1 MLWLERRDKLSI
13 EKILVVDDDDLSRSY
28 LSEALQR
35 NGYSVDNAS
44 DGQEAV
50 SLTDKQNYDMVFLD
64 MRMPRMSGLKVL
76 ERVKKTAKE
85 TTVVIM
91 TAYGSIE
98 SAVEAMRKGAYDYI
112 IKPFSLDNI
121 ELLLKRV
128 QERQKLIDENKYWR
142 SKLDSNVENEFVIDK
157 QSKMLEVLNNV
168 KRMAQSKASVLIQ
181 GESGTGKEI
190 IAHSIYSHSQRN
202 SKPFIKVNCAA
213 LSESLLESELFGH
226 EKGAFTGADLK
237 RMGRFE
243 LANGG
248 TLLLDEISEV
258 SPKIQAKLLR
268 VLEQEEFERVGG
280 SKTLKV
286 DVRIIATTNRDLER
300 EIEKDNFRQDLYF
313 RLNVI
318 PVIVPPLRER
328 REDIPV
334 LAEYFLKKYKSEI
347 DTPLTRISKEA
358 IDILVKYDW
367 PGNVREIKNLIH
379 RCTVM
384 IDSEVLLPEH
394 FENMLN
400 INKPRTNSELSV
412 GQTIE
417 DVERELIYKT
427 LEKTRGNKTRA
438 AEILNITARTL
449 RNKLSRYKELQ
460 SAFGLTIDTD
470 IDDES
475 NVVEESFSHS

>member
-1 MLWLERRDKLSI
+1 MSI
-13 EKILVVDDDDLSRSY
+13 EKILVVDDDDLSRGY

-50 SLTDKQNYDMVFLD
+50 GLTDKQNYDMIFLD
-64 MRMPRMSGLKVL
+64 MRMPRMGGMKVL
-76 ERVKKTAKE
+76 ERVKKTSKE

-98 SAVEAMRKGAYDYI
+98 SAVEAMQKGAYDYI
-112 IKPFSLDNI
+112 IKPFSVDNI

-157 QSKMLEVLNNV
+157 QSKMFEVLNNV

-190 IAHSIYSHSQRN
+190 IAQSIYSHSQRN

-226 EKGAFTGADLK
+226 EKGAFTGADIK

-258 SPKIQAKLLR
+258 SPKIQSKLLR
-268 VLEQEEFERVGG
+268 VLELEEFERVGG

-286 DVRIIATTNRDLER
+286 DVRVIATTNRDLEQ
-300 EIEKDNFRQDLYF
+300 EIEKGNFRQDLYF

-334 LAEYFLKKYKSEI
+334 LAEYFLEKFKSGM
-347 DTPLTRISKEA
+347 DTPLKEISKEA
-358 IDILVKYDW
+358 IDILVQYDW

-384 IDSEVLLPEH
+384 IDSEVLMPEH

-400 INKPRTNSELSV
+400 MQKTKKSNEISV

-427 LEKTRGNKTRA
+427 LEKTGGNKTRA
-438 AEILNITARTL
+438 AEILDVTPRTL

-460 SAFGLTIDTD
+460 SGFGLNIEAD

-475 NVVEESFSHS
+475 RVSEESLSL

>member
-1 MLWLERRDKLSI
+1 LSI

-157 QSKMLEVLNNV
+157 QSKMLEVLNSV

-475 NVVEESFSHS
+475 NVVEESFSH

>member
-1 MLWLERRDKLSI
+1 MSI
-13 EKILVVDDDDLSRSY
+13 EKILVVDDDDLSRGY

-35 NGYSVDNAS
+35 NGYSVDNAR

-50 SLTDKQNYDMVFLD
+50 GLTDKQNYDMIFLD
-64 MRMPRMSGLKVL
+64 MRMPRMGGMKVL
-76 ERVKKTAKE
+76 ERVKKTSKE

-98 SAVEAMRKGAYDYI
+98 SAVEAMQKGAYDYI
-112 IKPFSLDNI
+112 IKPFSVDNI

-157 QSKMLEVLNNV
+157 QSKMFEVLNNV

-190 IAHSIYSHSQRN
+190 IAQSIYSHSQRN

-226 EKGAFTGADLK
+226 EKGAFTGADIK

-258 SPKIQAKLLR
+258 SPKIQSKLLR
-268 VLEQEEFERVGG
+268 VLELEEFERVGG

-286 DVRIIATTNRDLER
+286 DVRVIATTNRDLEQ
-300 EIEKDNFRQDLYF
+300 EIEKGNFRQDLYF

-334 LAEYFLKKYKSEI
+334 LAEYFLEKFKSGM
-347 DTPLTRISKEA
+347 DTPLKEISKEA
-358 IDILVKYDW
+358 IDILVQYDW

-384 IDSEVLLPEH
+384 IDSEVLMPVH

-400 INKPRTNSELSV
+400 MQKPKKSNEISV

-427 LEKTRGNKTRA
+427 LEKTGGNKTRA
-438 AEILNITARTL
+438 AEILDVTPRTL

-460 SAFGLTIDTD
+460 SGFGLNIEAD

-475 NVVEESFSHS
+475 RVSEESLSL

>member
-1 MLWLERRDKLSI
+1 LSI

-475 NVVEESFSHS
+475 NVVEESFSH

>member
-1 MLWLERRDKLSI
+1 MSI
-13 EKILVVDDDDLSRSY
+13 EKILVVDDDDLSRGY

-50 SLTDKQNYDMVFLD
+50 SLTDKQSYDMIFLD
-64 MRMPRMSGLKVL
+64 MRMPRMGGMKVL
-76 ERVKKTAKE
+76 ERVKKTSKE

-98 SAVEAMRKGAYDYI
+98 SAVEAMQKGAYDYI
-112 IKPFSLDNI
+112 IKPFSVDNI

-142 SKLDSNVENEFVIDK
+142 AKLDSNVENEFVIDK
-157 QSKMLEVLNNV
+157 QSKMFGVLNNV

-286 DVRIIATTNRDLER
+286 DVRVIATTNRDLEQ

-334 LAEYFLKKYKSEI
+334 LAEYFLEKFKTGI
-347 DTPLTRISKEA
+347 DTPLKGISKEA
-358 IDILVKYDW
+358 IDILVQYDW

-384 IDSEVLLPEH
+384 IDSEVLMPEH

-400 INKPRTNSELSV
+400 VKKPKKSGEISV

-427 LEKTRGNKTRA
+427 LEKTGGNKTKA
-438 AEILNITARTL
+438 AEILDVTPRTL
-449 RNKLSRYKELQ
+449 RNKLCRYKELQ
-460 SAFGLTIDTD
+460 SGFGLNIETD

-475 NVVEESFSHS
+475 RVAEESLSH

>member
-1 MLWLERRDKLSI
+1 MSI
-13 EKILVVDDDDLSRSY
+13 EKILVVDDDDLSRGY

-50 SLTDKQNYDMVFLD
+50 GMTDKQNYDMIFLD
-64 MRMPRMSGLKVL
+64 MRMPRMGGMKVL
-76 ERVKKTAKE
+76 ERVKKTSKE

-98 SAVEAMRKGAYDYI
+98 SAVEAMQKGAYDYI
-112 IKPFSLDNI
+112 IKPFSVDNI

-157 QSKMLEVLNNV
+157 QSKMFEVLNNV

-190 IAHSIYSHSQRN
+190 IAQSIYSHSQRN

-226 EKGAFTGADLK
+226 EKGAFTGADIK

-258 SPKIQAKLLR
+258 SPKIQSKLLR
-268 VLEQEEFERVGG
+268 VLELEEFERVGG

-286 DVRIIATTNRDLER
+286 DVRVIATTNRDLEQ
-300 EIEKDNFRQDLYF
+300 EIEKGNFRQDLYF

-334 LAEYFLKKYKSEI
+334 LAEYFLEKFKSGM
-347 DTPLTRISKEA
+347 DTPLKEISKDA
-358 IDILVKYDW
+358 IDILVQYDW

-384 IDSEVLLPEH
+384 IDSEVLMPVH

-400 INKPRTNSELSV
+400 MQKPKKSNEISV

-427 LEKTRGNKTRA
+427 LEKTGGNKTRA
-438 AEILNITARTL
+438 AEILDVTPRTL

-460 SAFGLTIDTD
+460 SGFGLNIDAD

-475 NVVEESFSHS
+475 IVSEESLSL

>member
-1 MLWLERRDKLSI
+1 MSI
-13 EKILVVDDDDLSRSY
+13 EKILVVDDDDLSRGY

-50 SLTDKQNYDMVFLD
+50 GMTDKQNYDMIFLD
-64 MRMPRMSGLKVL
+64 MRMPRMGGMKVL
-76 ERVKKTAKE
+76 ERVKKTSKE

-98 SAVEAMRKGAYDYI
+98 SAVEAMQKGAYDYI
-112 IKPFSLDNI
+112 IKPFSVDNI

-157 QSKMLEVLNNV
+157 QSKMFEVLNNV

-190 IAHSIYSHSQRN
+190 IAQSIYSHSQRN

-226 EKGAFTGADLK
+226 EKGAFTGADIK

-258 SPKIQAKLLR
+258 SPKIQSKLLR
-268 VLEQEEFERVGG
+268 VLELEEFERVGG

-286 DVRIIATTNRDLER
+286 DVRVIATTNRDLEQ
-300 EIEKDNFRQDLYF
+300 EIEKGNFRQDLYF

-334 LAEYFLKKYKSEI
+334 LAEYFLEKFKSGM
-347 DTPLTRISKEA
+347 DTPLKEISKEA
-358 IDILVKYDW
+358 IDILVQYDW

-384 IDSEVLLPEH
+384 IDSEVLMPEH

-400 INKPRTNSELSV
+400 MQKTKKSNEISV

-427 LEKTRGNKTRA
+427 LEKTGGNKTRA
-438 AEILNITARTL
+438 AEILDVTPRTL

-460 SAFGLTIDTD
+460 SGFGLNIEAD

-475 NVVEESFSHS
+475 RVSEESLSL

>member
-1 MLWLERRDKLSI
+1 
-13 EKILVVDDDDLSRSY
+13 
-28 LSEALQR
+28 
-35 NGYSVDNAS
+35 
-44 DGQEAV
+44 
-50 SLTDKQNYDMVFLD
+50 
-64 MRMPRMSGLKVL
+64 MPRMGGMKVL
-76 ERVKKTAKE
+76 ERVKKTSKE

-98 SAVEAMRKGAYDYI
+98 SAVEAMQKGAYDYI
-112 IKPFSLDNI
+112 IKPFSVDNI

-157 QSKMLEVLNNV
+157 QSKMFGILNNV

-190 IAHSIYSHSQRN
+190 IAQSIYSHSQRN

-226 EKGAFTGADLK
+226 EKGAFTGADIK

-258 SPKIQAKLLR
+258 SPKIQSKLLR
-268 VLEQEEFERVGG
+268 VLELEEFERVGG

-286 DVRIIATTNRDLER
+286 DVRVIATTNRDLEQ
-300 EIEKDNFRQDLYF
+300 EIEKGNFRQDLYF

-334 LAEYFLKKYKSEI
+334 LAEYFLEKFKSGM
-347 DTPLTRISKEA
+347 DTPLKEISKDA
-358 IDILVKYDW
+358 IDILVQYDW

-384 IDSEVLLPEH
+384 IDSEVLMPEH

-400 INKPRTNSELSV
+400 MQKTKKSNEISV

-427 LEKTRGNKTRA
+427 LEKTGGNKTRA
-438 AEILNITARTL
+438 AEILDVTPRTL

-460 SAFGLTIDTD
+460 SGFGLNIEAD

-475 NVVEESFSHS
+475 RVSEESLSL

>member
-1 MLWLERRDKLSI
+1 MSI
-13 EKILVVDDDDLSRSY
+13 ERILVVDDDDLSRSY

-35 NGYSVDNAS
+35 NGYLVDNAS

-50 SLTDKQNYDMVFLD
+50 SMTDKQCYDMVFLD
-64 MRMPRMSGLKVL
+64 MRMPLMNGLKVL
-76 ERVKKTAKE
+76 ERVKKTSKD
-85 TTVVIM
+85 TIVVMM

-98 SAVEAMRKGAYDYI
+98 SAVEAMQKGAYDYI
-112 IKPFSLDNI
+112 IKPFSLENI

-128 QERQKLIDENKYWR
+128 EERQKLIDENKYWR
-142 SKLDSNVENEFVIDK
+142 SRVDSNGEGELVLDK
-157 QSKMLEVLNNV
+157 RSKMFKILNNV
-168 KRMAQSKASVLIQ
+168 KRIAQSKASVLIQ
-181 GESGTGKEI
+181 GESGTGKEL
-190 IAHSIYSHSQRN
+190 IAHSIYSYSQRK

-226 EKGAFTGADLK
+226 EKGAFTGADMK

-280 SKTLKV
+280 TKTLKV
-286 DVRIIATTNRDLER
+286 DVRIIATTNRNLNK
-300 EIEKDNFRQDLYF
+300 EIENNNFRQDLYF

-318 PVIVPPLRER
+318 PVILPPLRER
-328 REDIPV
+328 KEDIPV
-334 LAEYFLKKYKSEI
+334 LADYFLKKYISGT
-347 DTPLTRISKEA
+347 DTNLTRISADAKK
-358 IDILVKYDW
+358 ILTQYDW

-384 IDSEVLLPEH
+384 VDSDVLLPEH
-394 FENMLN
+394 FEHMLN
-400 INKPRTNSELSV
+400 IRKPGKDNGLSV

-427 LEKTRGNKTRA
+427 LENTRGNKTRA
-438 AEILNITARTL
+438 AEILNVTPRTL

-460 SAFGLTIDTD
+460 SGFGINIEADLDAD
-470 IDDES
+470 IDAKS
-475 NVVEESFSHS
+475 NVTEESFSY

>member
-1 MLWLERRDKLSI
+1 LSI
-13 EKILVVDDDDLSRSY
+13 ERILVVDDDDLSRSY

-35 NGYSVDNAS
+35 NGYLVDNAS

-50 SLTDKQNYDMVFLD
+50 SMTDKQCYDMVFLD
-64 MRMPRMSGLKVL
+64 MRMPLMNGLKVL
-76 ERVKKTAKE
+76 ERVKKTSKD
-85 TTVVIM
+85 TIVVMM

-98 SAVEAMRKGAYDYI
+98 SAVEAMQKGAYDYI
-112 IKPFSLDNI
+112 IKPFSLENI

-128 QERQKLIDENKYWR
+128 EERQKLIDENKYWR
-142 SKLDSNVENEFVIDK
+142 SRVDSNGEGELVLDK
-157 QSKMLEVLNNV
+157 RSKMFKILNNV
-168 KRMAQSKASVLIQ
+168 KRIAQSKASVLIQ
-181 GESGTGKEI
+181 GESGTGKEL
-190 IAHSIYSHSQRN
+190 IAHSIYSYSQRK

-226 EKGAFTGADLK
+226 EKGAFTGADMK

-280 SKTLKV
+280 TKTLKV
-286 DVRIIATTNRDLER
+286 DVRIIATTNRNLNK
-300 EIEKDNFRQDLYF
+300 EIENNNFRQDLYF

-318 PVIVPPLRER
+318 PVILPPLRER
-328 REDIPV
+328 KEDIPV
-334 LAEYFLKKYKSEI
+334 LADYFLKKYISGT
-347 DTPLTRISKEA
+347 DTNLTRISADAKK
-358 IDILVKYDW
+358 ILTQYDW

-384 IDSEVLLPEH
+384 VDSDVLLPEH
-394 FENMLN
+394 FEHMLN
-400 INKPRTNSELSV
+400 IRKPGKDNGLSV

-427 LEKTRGNKTRA
+427 LENTRGNKTRA
-438 AEILNITARTL
+438 AEILNVTPRTL

-460 SAFGLTIDTD
+460 SGFGINIEADLDAD
-470 IDDES
+470 IDAKS
-475 NVVEESFSHS
+475 NVTEESFSY

>member
-1 MLWLERRDKLSI
+1 MSI
-13 EKILVVDDDDLSRSY
+13 EKILVVDDDDLSRGY

-50 SLTDKQNYDMVFLD
+50 GMTDKQNYDMIFLD
-64 MRMPRMSGLKVL
+64 MRMPRMGGMKVL
-76 ERVKKTAKE
+76 ERIKKTSKE

-98 SAVEAMRKGAYDYI
+98 SAVEAMQKGAYDYI
-112 IKPFSLDNI
+112 IKPFSVDNI

-157 QSKMLEVLNNV
+157 QSKMFGILNNV

-190 IAHSIYSHSQRN
+190 IAQSIYSHSQRN

-226 EKGAFTGADLK
+226 EKGAFTGADIK

-258 SPKIQAKLLR
+258 SPKIQSKLLR
-268 VLEQEEFERVGG
+268 VLELEEFERVGG

-286 DVRIIATTNRDLER
+286 DVRVIATTNRDLEQ
-300 EIEKDNFRQDLYF
+300 EIEKGNFRQDLYF

-334 LAEYFLKKYKSEI
+334 LAEYFLEKFKSGM
-347 DTPLTRISKEA
+347 DTPLKEISKEA
-358 IDILVKYDW
+358 IDILVQYDW

-384 IDSEVLLPEH
+384 IDSEVLMPVH

-400 INKPRTNSELSV
+400 MQKPKKSNEISV

-427 LEKTRGNKTRA
+427 LEKTGGNKTRA
-438 AEILNITARTL
+438 AEILDVTPRTL

-460 SAFGLTIDTD
+460 SGFGLNIEAD

-475 NVVEESFSHS
+475 RVSEESLSL

>member
-1 MLWLERRDKLSI
+1 MSI
-13 EKILVVDDDDLSRSY
+13 EKILVVDDDDLSRGY

-50 SLTDKQNYDMVFLD
+50 GMTDKQNYDMIFLD
-64 MRMPRMSGLKVL
+64 MRMPRMGGMKVL
-76 ERVKKTAKE
+76 ERVKKTSKE

-98 SAVEAMRKGAYDYI
+98 SAVEAMQKGAYDYI
-112 IKPFSLDNI
+112 IKPFSVDNI

-157 QSKMLEVLNNV
+157 QSKMFEVLNNV

-190 IAHSIYSHSQRN
+190 IAQSIYSHSQRN

-226 EKGAFTGADLK
+226 EKGAFTGADIK

-258 SPKIQAKLLR
+258 SPKIQSKLLR
-268 VLEQEEFERVGG
+268 VLELEEFERVGG

-286 DVRIIATTNRDLER
+286 DVRVIATTNRDLEQ
-300 EIEKDNFRQDLYF
+300 EIEKGNFRQDLYF

-334 LAEYFLKKYKSEI
+334 LAEYFLEKFKSGM
-347 DTPLTRISKEA
+347 DTPLKEISKDA
-358 IDILVKYDW
+358 IDILVQYDW

-384 IDSEVLLPEH
+384 IDSEVLMPEH

-400 INKPRTNSELSV
+400 MQKTKKSNEISV

-427 LEKTRGNKTRA
+427 LEKTGGNKTRA
-438 AEILNITARTL
+438 AEILDVTPRTL

-460 SAFGLTIDTD
+460 SGFGLNIEAD

-475 NVVEESFSHS
+475 RVSEESLSL

>member
-1 MLWLERRDKLSI
+1 MSI
-13 EKILVVDDDDLSRSY
+13 EKILVVDDDDLSRGY

-50 SLTDKQNYDMVFLD
+50 NLTDKQNYDMLFLD
-64 MRMPRMSGLKVL
+64 MRMPRMGGMKVL
-76 ERVKKTAKE
+76 ERVKKTSKE

-98 SAVEAMRKGAYDYI
+98 SAVEAMQKGAYDYI
-112 IKPFSLDNI
+112 IKPFSVDNI

-157 QSKMLEVLNNV
+157 QSKMFEVLNNV

-258 SPKIQAKLLR
+258 SPKIQSKLLR

-334 LAEYFLKKYKSEI
+334 LAEYFLEKFKTGI
-347 DTPLTRISKEA
+347 NTPLKRISKEA

-384 IDSEVLLPEH
+384 IDSEVLMPEH

-400 INKPRTNSELSV
+400 VNKPRTNSELSV

-427 LEKTRGNKTRA
+427 LEKTGGNKTRA

-460 SAFGLTIDTD
+460 SGFGLNVDID

>member
-1 MLWLERRDKLSI
+1 LSI
-13 EKILVVDDDDLSRSY
+13 ERILVVDDDDLSRSY

-35 NGYSVDNAS
+35 NGYLVDNAS

-50 SLTDKQNYDMVFLD
+50 SMTDKQCYDMVFLD
-64 MRMPRMSGLKVL
+64 MRMPLMNGLKVL
-76 ERVKKTAKE
+76 ERVKKTSKD
-85 TTVVIM
+85 TIVVMM

-98 SAVEAMRKGAYDYI
+98 SAVEAMQKGAYDYI
-112 IKPFSLDNI
+112 IKPFSLENI

-128 QERQKLIDENKYWR
+128 EERQKLIDENKYWR
-142 SKLDSNVENEFVIDK
+142 SRVDSNGEGELVLDK
-157 QSKMLEVLNNV
+157 RSKMFKILNNV
-168 KRMAQSKASVLIQ
+168 KRIAQSKASVLIQ
-181 GESGTGKEI
+181 GESGTGKEL
-190 IAHSIYSHSQRN
+190 IAHSIYSYSQRK

-226 EKGAFTGADLK
+226 EKGAFTGADMK

-280 SKTLKV
+280 TKTLKV
-286 DVRIIATTNRDLER
+286 DVRIIATTNRNLNK
-300 EIEKDNFRQDLYF
+300 EIENNNFRQDLYF

-318 PVIVPPLRER
+318 PVILPPLRER
-328 REDIPV
+328 KEDIPV
-334 LAEYFLKKYKSEI
+334 LADYFLKKYISGT
-347 DTPLTRISKEA
+347 DTNLTRISADAKK
-358 IDILVKYDW
+358 ILTQYDW

-384 IDSEVLLPEH
+384 VDSDVLLPEH
-394 FENMLN
+394 FEHMLN
-400 INKPRTNSELSV
+400 IRKPGKDNGLSV

-427 LEKTRGNKTRA
+427 LENTRGNKTRA
-438 AEILNITARTL
+438 AEILNVTPRTL
-449 RNKLSRYKELQ
+449 RNKLGRYKELQ
-460 SAFGLTIDTD
+460 SGFGINIEADLDAD
-470 IDDES
+470 IDAKS
-475 NVVEESFSHS
+475 NVTEESFSY

>member
-1 MLWLERRDKLSI
+1 MSI
-13 EKILVVDDDDLSRSY
+13 EKILVVDDDDLSRGY

-50 SLTDKQNYDMVFLD
+50 GLTDKQSYDMIFLD
-64 MRMPRMSGLKVL
+64 MRMPRMGGMKVL
-76 ERVKKTAKE
+76 ERVKKTSKE

-98 SAVEAMRKGAYDYI
+98 SAVEAMQKGAYDYI
-112 IKPFSLDNI
+112 IKPFSVDNI

-157 QSKMLEVLNNV
+157 QSKMFGVLNNV

-190 IAHSIYSHSQRN
+190 IAQSIYSHSQRN

-226 EKGAFTGADLK
+226 EKGAFTGADIK

-258 SPKIQAKLLR
+258 SPKIQSKLLR
-268 VLEQEEFERVGG
+268 VLELEEFERVGG

-286 DVRIIATTNRDLER
+286 DVRVIATTNRDLEI
-300 EIEKDNFRQDLYF
+300 EIEKGNFRQDLYF

-334 LAEYFLKKYKSEI
+334 LAEYFLEKFKSGV
-347 DTPLTRISKEA
+347 DTPLKEISKEA
-358 IDILVKYDW
+358 TDILVQYDW

-384 IDSEVLLPEH
+384 IDSEVLRPEH

-400 INKPRTNSELSV
+400 VQKPKKSNELSV

-427 LEKTRGNKTRA
+427 LEKTGGNKTRA
-438 AEILNITARTL
+438 AEILDVTPRTL

-460 SAFGLTIDTD
+460 SGFGLNIEAD

-475 NVVEESFSHS
+475 RVVEESLSH

>member
-1 MLWLERRDKLSI
+1 MSI
-13 EKILVVDDDDLSRSY
+13 ERILVVDDDDLSRSY

-35 NGYSVDNAS
+35 NGYLVDNAS
-44 DGQEAV
+44 DGQEAI
-50 SLTDKQNYDMVFLD
+50 SMTDKQCYDMVFLD
-64 MRMPRMSGLKVL
+64 MRMPMMNGLKVL
-76 ERVKKTAKE
+76 ERVKKKSKE
-85 TTVVIM
+85 TIVVMM

-98 SAVEAMRKGAYDYI
+98 SAVEAMQKGAYDYI
-112 IKPFSLDNI
+112 IKPFSLENI

-142 SKLDSNVENEFVIDK
+142 SRVDSNGECEFVVDK
-157 QSKMLEVLNNV
+157 RSKMFNVLNNV
-168 KRMAQSKASVLIQ
+168 KRIAQSKASVLIQ
-181 GESGTGKEI
+181 GESGTGKEL
-190 IAHSIYSHSQRN
+190 IAHSIYSYSQRK

-226 EKGAFTGADLK
+226 EKGSFTGADLK

-286 DVRIIATTNRDLER
+286 DVRIIATTNRNLYKD
-300 EIEKDNFRQDLYF
+300 IENNNFRQDLYF

-318 PVIVPPLRER
+318 PVILPSLRER
-328 REDIPV
+328 KEDIPV
-334 LAEYFLKKYKSEI
+334 LADYFLNKYVSGI
-347 DTPLTRISKEA
+347 DTNLRRISADAKK
-358 IDILVKYDW
+358 ILAQYDW
-367 PGNVREIKNLIH
+367 RGNVRELKNLIH

-384 IDSEVLLPEH
+384 VDSEVLLPEH
-394 FENMLN
+394 FEHMLN
-400 INKPRTNSELSV
+400 VRKPGKDNGLTV

-427 LEKTRGNKTRA
+427 LENTGGNKTRA
-438 AEILNITARTL
+438 AEILDVTPRTL

-460 SAFGLTIDTD
+460 SGFGINIETD
-470 IDDES
+470 LGTKS
-475 NVVEESFSHS
+475 NITEESFSY

>member
-1 MLWLERRDKLSI
+1 LSI
-13 EKILVVDDDDLSRSY
+13 EKILVVDDDDLSRGY

-50 SLTDKQNYDMVFLD
+50 GMTDKQNYDMIFLD
-64 MRMPRMSGLKVL
+64 MRMPRMGGMKVL
-76 ERVKKTAKE
+76 ERIKKTSKE

-98 SAVEAMRKGAYDYI
+98 SAVEAMQKGAYDYI
-112 IKPFSLDNI
+112 IKPFSVDNI

-157 QSKMLEVLNNV
+157 QSKMFEVLNNV

-190 IAHSIYSHSQRN
+190 IAQSIYSHSQRN

-226 EKGAFTGADLK
+226 EKGAFTGADIK

-258 SPKIQAKLLR
+258 SPKIQSKLLR
-268 VLEQEEFERVGG
+268 VLELEEFERVGG

-286 DVRIIATTNRDLER
+286 DVRVIATTNRDLEQ
-300 EIEKDNFRQDLYF
+300 EIEKGNFRQDLYF

-334 LAEYFLKKYKSEI
+334 LAEYFLEKFKSGM
-347 DTPLTRISKEA
+347 DTPLKEISKEA
-358 IDILVKYDW
+358 IDILVQYDW

-384 IDSEVLLPEH
+384 IDSEVLMPVH

-400 INKPRTNSELSV
+400 MQKPKKSNEISV

-427 LEKTRGNKTRA
+427 LEKTGGNKTRA
-438 AEILNITARTL
+438 AEILDVTPRTL

-460 SAFGLTIDTD
+460 SGFGLNIEAD

-475 NVVEESFSHS
+475 RVSEESLSL

>member
-1 MLWLERRDKLSI
+1 MSI
-13 EKILVVDDDDLSRSY
+13 EKILVVDDDDLSRGY

-50 SLTDKQNYDMVFLD
+50 GLTDKQNYDMIFLD
-64 MRMPRMSGLKVL
+64 MRMPRMGGMKVL
-76 ERVKKTAKE
+76 ERVKKTSKE

-98 SAVEAMRKGAYDYI
+98 SAVEAMQKGAYDYI
-112 IKPFSLDNI
+112 IKPFSVDNI

-157 QSKMLEVLNNV
+157 QSKMFEVLNNV

-190 IAHSIYSHSQRN
+190 IAQSIYSHSQRN

-226 EKGAFTGADLK
+226 EKGAFTGADIK

-258 SPKIQAKLLR
+258 SPKIQSKLLR
-268 VLEQEEFERVGG
+268 VLELEEFERVGG

-286 DVRIIATTNRDLER
+286 DVRVIATTNRDLEQ
-300 EIEKDNFRQDLYF
+300 EIEKGNFRQDLYF

-334 LAEYFLKKYKSEI
+334 LAEYFLEKFKSGM
-347 DTPLTRISKEA
+347 DTPLKEISKEA
-358 IDILVKYDW
+358 IDILVQYDW

-384 IDSEVLLPEH
+384 IDSEVLMPVH

-400 INKPRTNSELSV
+400 MQKPKKSNEISV

-427 LEKTRGNKTRA
+427 LEKTGGNKTRA
-438 AEILNITARTL
+438 AEILDVTPRTL

-460 SAFGLTIDTD
+460 SGFGLNIEAD

-475 NVVEESFSHS
+475 RVSEESLSL

>member
-1 MLWLERRDKLSI
+1 LSI
-13 EKILVVDDDDLSRSY
+13 EKILVVDDDDLSRGY

-50 SLTDKQNYDMVFLD
+50 GMTDKQNYDMIFLD
-64 MRMPRMSGLKVL
+64 MRMPRMGGMKVL
-76 ERVKKTAKE
+76 ERVKKTSKE

-98 SAVEAMRKGAYDYI
+98 SAVEAMQKGAYDYI
-112 IKPFSLDNI
+112 IKPFSVDNI

-157 QSKMLEVLNNV
+157 QSKMFEVLNNV

-190 IAHSIYSHSQRN
+190 IAQSIYSHSQRN

-226 EKGAFTGADLK
+226 EKGAFTGADIK

-258 SPKIQAKLLR
+258 SPKIQSKLLR
-268 VLEQEEFERVGG
+268 VLELEEFERVGG

-286 DVRIIATTNRDLER
+286 DVRVIATTNRDLEQ
-300 EIEKDNFRQDLYF
+300 EIEKGNFRQDLYF

-334 LAEYFLKKYKSEI
+334 LAEYFLEKFKSGM
-347 DTPLTRISKEA
+347 DTPLKEISKEA
-358 IDILVKYDW
+358 IDILVQYDW

-384 IDSEVLLPEH
+384 IDSEVLMPEH

-400 INKPRTNSELSV
+400 MQKTKKSNEISV

-427 LEKTRGNKTRA
+427 LEKTGGNKTRA
-438 AEILNITARTL
+438 AEILDVTPRTL

-460 SAFGLTIDTD
+460 SGFGLNIEAD
-470 IDDES
+470 IDD
-475 NVVEESFSHS
+475 

>member
-1 MLWLERRDKLSI
+1 MSI
-13 EKILVVDDDDLSRSY
+13 EKILVVDDDDLSRGY

-50 SLTDKQNYDMVFLD
+50 GMTDKQNYDMIFLD
-64 MRMPRMSGLKVL
+64 MRMPRMGGMKVL
-76 ERVKKTAKE
+76 ERIKKTSKE

-98 SAVEAMRKGAYDYI
+98 SAVEAMQKGAYDYI
-112 IKPFSLDNI
+112 IKPFSVDNI

-157 QSKMLEVLNNV
+157 QSKMFEVLNNV

-190 IAHSIYSHSQRN
+190 IAQSIYSHSQRN

-226 EKGAFTGADLK
+226 EKGAFTGADIK

-258 SPKIQAKLLR
+258 SPKIQSKLLR
-268 VLEQEEFERVGG
+268 VLELEEFERVGG

-286 DVRIIATTNRDLER
+286 DVRVIATTNRDLEQ
-300 EIEKDNFRQDLYF
+300 EIEKGNFRQDLYF

-334 LAEYFLKKYKSEI
+334 LAEYFLEKFKSGM
-347 DTPLTRISKEA
+347 DTPLKEISKEA
-358 IDILVKYDW
+358 IDILVQYDW

-384 IDSEVLLPEH
+384 IDSEVLMPEH

-400 INKPRTNSELSV
+400 MQKTKKSNEISV

-427 LEKTRGNKTRA
+427 LEKTGGNKTRA
-438 AEILNITARTL
+438 AEILDVTPRTL

-460 SAFGLTIDTD
+460 SGFGLNIEAD

-475 NVVEESFSHS
+475 RVSEESLSL

>member
-1 MLWLERRDKLSI
+1 MSI
-13 EKILVVDDDDLSRSY
+13 EKILVVDDDDLSRGY

-50 SLTDKQNYDMVFLD
+50 GMTDKQNYDMIFLD
-64 MRMPRMSGLKVL
+64 MRMPRMGGMKVL
-76 ERVKKTAKE
+76 ERIKKTSKE

-98 SAVEAMRKGAYDYI
+98 SAVEAMQKGAYDYI
-112 IKPFSLDNI
+112 IKPFSVDNI

-157 QSKMLEVLNNV
+157 QSKMFEVLNNV

-190 IAHSIYSHSQRN
+190 IAQSIYSHSQRN

-226 EKGAFTGADLK
+226 EKGAFTGADIK

-258 SPKIQAKLLR
+258 SPKIQSKLLR
-268 VLEQEEFERVGG
+268 VLELEEFERVGG

-286 DVRIIATTNRDLER
+286 DVRVIATTNRDLEQ
-300 EIEKDNFRQDLYF
+300 EIEKGNFRQDLYF

-334 LAEYFLKKYKSEI
+334 LAEYFLEKFKSGM
-347 DTPLTRISKEA
+347 DTPLKEISKEA
-358 IDILVKYDW
+358 IDILVQYDW

-384 IDSEVLLPEH
+384 IDSEVLMPVH

-400 INKPRTNSELSV
+400 MQKPKKSNEISV

-427 LEKTRGNKTRA
+427 LEKTGGNKTRA
-438 AEILNITARTL
+438 AEILDVTPRTL

-460 SAFGLTIDTD
+460 SEFGLNIEAD

-475 NVVEESFSHS
+475 RVSEESLSL

>member
-1 MLWLERRDKLSI
+1 MSI
-13 EKILVVDDDDLSRSY
+13 ERILVVDDDDLSRSY

-50 SLTDKQNYDMVFLD
+50 SMTDKQCYDMVFLD
-64 MRMPRMSGLKVL
+64 MRMPMMNGLQVL
-76 ERVKKTAKE
+76 ERVKKTSKE
-85 TTVVIM
+85 TIVVMM

-98 SAVEAMRKGAYDYI
+98 SAVEAMQKGAYDYI
-112 IKPFSLDNI
+112 IKPFSLENI

-142 SKLDSNVENEFVIDK
+142 SRVDSNGECELVIDK
-157 QSKMLEVLNNV
+157 RSKMFKVLNNV
-168 KRMAQSKASVLIQ
+168 KRIAQSKASVLIQ
-181 GESGTGKEI
+181 GESGTGKEL
-190 IAHSIYSHSQRN
+190 IAHSIYSYSQRK

-286 DVRIIATTNRDLER
+286 DVRIIATTNRNLYK
-300 EIEKDNFRQDLYF
+300 EIENNNFRQDLYF

-318 PVIVPPLRER
+318 PVILPPLRER
-328 REDIPV
+328 KEDIPV
-334 LAEYFLKKYKSEI
+334 LADYFLNKYISGI
-347 DTPLTRISKEA
+347 DTHLIRISADAKK
-358 IDILVKYDW
+358 ILTQYDW
-367 PGNVREIKNLIH
+367 PGNVREIEK
-379 RCTVM
+379 
-384 IDSEVLLPEH
+384 
-394 FENMLN
+394 F
-400 INKPRTNSELSV
+400 NSQMY
-412 GQTIE
+412 G
-417 DVERELIYKT
+417 D
-427 LEKTRGNKTRA
+427 G
-438 AEILNITARTL
+438 
-449 RNKLSRYKELQ
+449 
-460 SAFGLTIDTD
+460 
-470 IDDES
+470 
-475 NVVEESFSHS
+475 

>member
-1 MLWLERRDKLSI
+1 LSI

-400 INKPRTNSELSV
+400 INKSRTNSELSV

-427 LEKTRGNKTRA
+427 LEKTKGNKTRA

>member
-1 MLWLERRDKLSI
+1 MSI
-13 EKILVVDDDDLSRSY
+13 EKILVVDDDDLSRGY

-50 SLTDKQNYDMVFLD
+50 GLTDKQNYDMIFLD
-64 MRMPRMSGLKVL
+64 MRMPRMGGMKVL
-76 ERVKKTAKE
+76 ERVKKTSKE
-85 TTVVIM
+85 TTIVIM

-98 SAVEAMRKGAYDYI
+98 SAVEAMQKGAYDYI
-112 IKPFSLDNI
+112 IKPFSVDNI

-142 SKLDSNVENEFVIDK
+142 SKLDSNVENEFIIDK
-157 QSKMLEVLNNV
+157 QSKMFGVLNNV

-190 IAHSIYSHSQRN
+190 IAQSIYSHSQRN

-226 EKGAFTGADLK
+226 EKGAFTGADIK

-258 SPKIQAKLLR
+258 SPKIQSKLLR
-268 VLEQEEFERVGG
+268 VLELEEFERVGG

-286 DVRIIATTNRDLER
+286 DVRVIATTNRDLEQ
-300 EIEKDNFRQDLYF
+300 EIEKGNFRQDLYF

-334 LAEYFLKKYKSEI
+334 LSEYFLEKFKNGM
-347 DTPLTRISKEA
+347 DTPLKEISKEA
-358 IDILVKYDW
+358 IDILVQYDW

-384 IDSEVLLPEH
+384 IDSEVLMPEH

-400 INKPRTNSELSV
+400 VQKPKKSNEISV

-427 LEKTRGNKTRA
+427 LEKTGGNKTRA
-438 AEILNITARTL
+438 AEILDVTPRTL

-460 SAFGLTIDTD
+460 SDFGLSIEAD

-475 NVVEESFSHS
+475 RVVEESISH